1 MYMRRKAPHSGSVTI
16 RRVAELAG
24 VSVATAARAMGK
36 YGSVSEKTRQRV
48 LDAARELSYVPNAIA
63 KSMRVQRT
71 KTIGVIIGD
80 IQAPFFSKL
89 AFAIEDYANRRDY
102 NVLVCNTNEK
112 LEREIRHLWSLY
124 ERRVDGIILSST
136 QSFNCILSDEV
147 RRLYE
152 SEIPLVTVDR
162 QVNGLKRPLVQC
174 NNLGGSYQAGKYLL
188 GLGHRNIGVIASNRF
203 INSTRER
210 EAGFRMALA
219 EYNLALKPEMIR
231 YCEESFITEAGRRIT
246 KELLDE
252 NPDITALYLLNNPL
266 YRSAWLE
273 LKARGAH
280 IPEDFSLLGWGD
292 VELAEAW
299 DITAVTQPIQA
310 IGVRAAEILFDMID
324 HRTRHEDDMVVFDT
338 AIMYRSSCAKPRT
351 L

>member
-1 MYMRRKAPHSGSVTI
+1 MRSENGHSESVTI
-16 RRVAELAG
+16 KRVAERAG
-24 VSVATAARAMGK
+24 VSAATAARAMGK
-36 YGSVSEKTRQRV
+36 YGSVSEKTRRRV

-63 KSMRVQRT
+63 KSMRGQRT
-71 KTIGVIIGD
+71 RTIGAIIGD

-89 AFAIEDYANRRDY
+89 AFAIEDFANRRGY

-112 LEREIRHLWSLY
+112 PERELRHLQSLF

-136 QSFNCILSDEV
+136 QRFNSEMGQDI

-188 GLGHRNIGVIASNRF
+188 ELGHRNIGVIASNQF
-203 INSTRER
+203 VNSTRER

-219 EYNLALKPEMIR
+219 EYNLTLRPGMIR

-246 KELLDE
+246 KDLLDD

-273 LKARGAH
+273 LKARGAR
-280 IPEDFSLLGWGD
+280 IPEDISLLGWGD

-299 DITAVTQPIQA
+299 DITAVTQPIQN
-310 IGVRAAEILFDMID
+310 IGIRAAEILFDMID
-324 HRTRHEDDMVVFDT
+324 NRTRHEDDVVVFDT
-338 AIMYRSSCAKPRT
+338 AIVYRSSCAKPRVG
-351 L
+351 

>member
-1 MYMRRKAPHSGSVTI
+1 MRKESLHIESVTI

-24 VSVATAARAMGK
+24 VSAATAARAMGK

-48 LDAARELSYVPNAIA
+48 LDAARELSYVPNGIA
-63 KSMRVQRT
+63 KSMRAQRT

-89 AFAIEDYANRRDY
+89 AFAIEDFANRRGY

-112 LEREIRHLWSLY
+112 PEREIQHLRSLF

-136 QSFNCILSDEV
+136 QRFNCALSDEV

-174 NNLGGSYQAGKYLL
+174 NNLGGSFQAGKYLL
-188 GLGHRNIGVIASNRF
+188 ELGHRNIGVIASNQF
-203 INSTRER
+203 VNSTRER

-219 EYNLALKPEMIR
+219 EYDLTLGPGMIR
-231 YCEESFITEAGRRIT
+231 YCEESFNTEMGRQIT
-246 KELLDE
+246 KDLLDK
-252 NPDITALYLLNNPL
+252 NPGITALYLLNNPL

-273 LKARGAH
+273 LKARGAR
-280 IPEDFSLLGWGD
+280 IPEDISLLGWGD

-299 DITAVTQPIQA
+299 DITAVTQPIRS

-324 HRTRHEDDMVVFDT
+324 SRARHEDDVVVFDT
-338 AIMYRSSCAKPRT
+338 AIVYRSSCAKPRAS
-351 L
+351 

>member
-1 MYMRRKAPHSGSVTI
+1 MRSENGHSESVTI
-16 RRVAELAG
+16 KRVAERAG
-24 VSVATAARAMGK
+24 VSAATAARAMGK
-36 YGSVSEKTRQRV
+36 YGSVSEKTRRRV

-71 KTIGVIIGD
+71 RTIGAIIGD

-89 AFAIEDYANRRDY
+89 AFAIEDFANRRGY

-112 LEREIRHLWSLY
+112 PERELRHLQSLF

-136 QSFNCILSDEV
+136 QRFNSEMGQDI

-188 GLGHRNIGVIASNRF
+188 ELGHRNIGVIASNQF
-203 INSTRER
+203 VNSTRER

-219 EYNLALKPEMIR
+219 EYNLTLRPGMIR

-246 KELLDE
+246 KDLLDD

-273 LKARGAH
+273 LKARGAR
-280 IPEDFSLLGWGD
+280 IPEDISLLGWGD

-299 DITAVTQPIQA
+299 DITAVTQPIQN
-310 IGVRAAEILFDMID
+310 IGIRAAEILFDMID
-324 HRTRHEDDMVVFDT
+324 NRTRHEDDVVVFDT
-338 AIMYRSSCAKPRT
+338 AIVYRSSCAKPRMG
-351 L
+351 

>member
-1 MYMRRKAPHSGSVTI
+1 MRSENGHSESVTI
-16 RRVAELAG
+16 KRVAERAG
-24 VSVATAARAMGK
+24 VSAATAARAMGK
-36 YGSVSEKTRQRV
+36 YGSVSEKTRRRV

-71 KTIGVIIGD
+71 RTIGAIIGD

-89 AFAIEDYANRRDY
+89 AFAIEDFANRRGY

-112 LEREIRHLWSLY
+112 PERELRHLQSLF

-136 QSFNCILSDEV
+136 QRFNSEMGQDI

-188 GLGHRNIGVIASNRF
+188 ELGHRNIGVIASNQF
-203 INSTRER
+203 VNSTRER

-219 EYNLALKPEMIR
+219 EYNLTLRPGMIR

-246 KELLDE
+246 KDLLDD

-273 LKARGAH
+273 LKARGAR
-280 IPEDFSLLGWGD
+280 IPEDISLLGWGD

-299 DITAVTQPIQA
+299 DITAVTQPIQN
-310 IGVRAAEILFDMID
+310 IGIRAAEILFDMID
-324 HRTRHEDDMVVFDT
+324 NRTRHEDDVVVFDT
-338 AIMYRSSCAKPRT
+338 AIVYRSSCAKPRVG
-351 L
+351 

>member
-1 MYMRRKAPHSGSVTI
+1 MRSEKGHNESVTI
-16 RRVAELAG
+16 KRVAERAG
-24 VSVATAARAMGK
+24 VSAATAARAMGK

-48 LDAARELSYVPNAIA
+48 LDAAHALSYVPNAIA

-71 KTIGVIIGD
+71 RTIGVIIGD

-89 AFAIEDYANRRDY
+89 AFAIEDFANRQGY

-112 LEREIRHLWSLY
+112 PERELRHLQSLF

-136 QSFNCILSDEV
+136 QRFNSEMSQDI

-188 GLGHRNIGVIASNRF
+188 GLGHRNIGVIASNQF
-203 INSTRER
+203 VNSTRER

-219 EYNLALKPEMIR
+219 EYGLTLRPGMIR
-231 YCEESFITEAGRRIT
+231 YCEESFITEAGRQIT
-246 KELLDE
+246 KELLDD
-252 NPDITALYLLNNPL
+252 NPDTTGLYLLNNPL

-273 LKARGAH
+273 LKARGAR
-280 IPEDFSLLGWGD
+280 IPEDISLLGWGD
-292 VELAEAW
+292 AELAEAW
-299 DITAVTQPIQA
+299 DITAVTQPIQK
-310 IGVRAAEILFDMID
+310 IGLRAAETLFDMID
-324 HRTRHEDDMVVFDT
+324 NRTRHEDDVAVFDT
-338 AIMYRSSCAKPRT
+338 AIVYRSSCAKPRT
-351 L
+351 G

>member
-1 MYMRRKAPHSGSVTI
+1 MRSENGHSESVTI
-16 RRVAELAG
+16 KRVAERAG
-24 VSVATAARAMGK
+24 VSAATAARAMGK
-36 YGSVSEKTRQRV
+36 YGSVSEKTRRRV

-71 KTIGVIIGD
+71 RTIGAIIGD

-89 AFAIEDYANRRDY
+89 AFAIEDFANRRGY

-112 LEREIRHLWSLY
+112 PERELRHLQSLF

-136 QSFNCILSDEV
+136 QRFNSEMGQDI

-188 GLGHRNIGVIASNRF
+188 ELGHRNIGVIASNQF
-203 INSTRER
+203 VNSTRER

-219 EYNLALKPEMIR
+219 EYNLTLRPGMIR

-246 KELLDE
+246 KDLLDD

-273 LKARGAH
+273 LKARGAR
-280 IPEDFSLLGWGD
+280 IPEDISLLGWGD

-299 DITAVTQPIQA
+299 DITD
-310 IGVRAAEILFDMID
+310 RKS
-324 HRTRHEDDMVVFDT
+324 VV
-338 AIMYRSSCAKPRT
+338 
-351 L
+351 